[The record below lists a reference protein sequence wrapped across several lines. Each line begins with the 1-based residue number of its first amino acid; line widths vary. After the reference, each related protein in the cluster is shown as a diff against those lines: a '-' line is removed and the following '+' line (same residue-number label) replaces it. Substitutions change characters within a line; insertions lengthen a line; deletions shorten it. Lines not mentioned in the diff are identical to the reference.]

1 MPTFRSALSRC
12 RVVVPLMLLAAC
24 AQRVGTHAPATQAP
38 LMRYI
43 VPAPPQD
50 AARLTMHGTVPLGA
64 YYVVDVLAD
73 TATCRGHQRVG
84 ASTGPLDLSATALA
98 TERWQTLEVTVFEPL
113 AHRACT
119 VRVSFTPRHG
129 RAYQLA
135 PQSANDHC
143 DALVFDTTDPQAPQL
158 ESSFR
163 YRSSNNE
170 PCVPLARAETPI
182 RSMLPQVSVSVQ
194 DLPTNPGTDALSSS
208 RAPRKASTGGSSPD
222 EAVTDDDLKGLTG
235 H

>member
-1 MPTFRSALSRC
+1 M
-12 RVVVPLMLLAAC
+12 PLMLLAAC
-24 AQRVGTHAPATQAP
+24 AHRVATHAPATQAP
-38 LMRYI
+38 LTRYI
-43 VPAPPQD
+43 VPTPPQD
-50 AARLTMHGTVPLGA
+50 AARLTMHGDVPLGA

-73 TATCRGHQRVG
+73 TLTCRGHQRVG
-84 ASTGPLDLSATALA
+84 ASAGPIDLSATALA
-98 TERWQTLEVTVFEPL
+98 TERWQTLEVTVNTPL
-113 AHRACT
+113 SNRACT

-135 PQSANDHC
+135 PQLANDHC

-163 YRSSNNE
+163 YRSSNKE

-182 RSMLPQVSVSVQ
+182 PGAMPQESVSAL
-194 DLPTNPGTDALSSS
+194 DLPTNPDADALSSR
-208 RAPRKASTGGSSPD
+208 RAPRKAPTGGSTPV
-222 EAVTDDDLKGLTG
+222 EAVTDDDLTGLTG